1 MGRQNCRGGWMSDK
15 VEVAVDE
22 IKRVF
27 ELIERVHEFL
37 HQPQNFGEVESFAA
51 QCYPELH
58 GVYYDVVWNWLPQDV
73 KSFYENR

>member
-1 MGRQNCRGGWMSDK
+1 
-15 VEVAVDE
+15 
-22 IKRVF
+22 VF